1 MNTLILFAVLHGVVS
16 IAPIRTF
23 QPYPDVHCPR
33 GYSIWWPAGK
43 EFNNDKYAQC
53 IMVPTKQS
61 AKHTNSVIKNVSMR
75 ESGKR

>member
-33 GYSIWWPAGK
+33 GYAIWWPAGK
-43 EFNNDKYAQC
+43 EFNNDKYAEC
-53 IMVPTKQS
+53 IKMPKQS
-61 AKHTNSVIKNVSMR
+61 KKQADSVVKNVSLR
-75 ESGKR
+75 QTVKR